1 MQDIIDLT
9 NELLDASSK
18 YYNSGTSPLSDKEFD
33 EKLEKLKVME
43 EIHHFRLSNSPTI
56 NVGAPVLSELNKVS
70 VGERPML
77 SLDKCRKAEDIIK
90 FAKGKAMVASVKAD
104 GLSVRLTYKNG
115 QLISAVTRGNGY
127 EGTDVTEHVK
137 QFLNV
142 PLKIEIDNLIIDGE
156 AIIKAKD
163 FAIVNKDDTFKN
175 PRNTAA
181 GALNLL
187 DIKEVKAR
195 RLSFVAWDVIEGG
208 NSNNYTGRLSYA
220 QYLGFEWVPGT
231 YISSTDIDEIAVNNV
246 NEKVLEWAEE
256 TGIPCDGVVW
266 KFDDLAYGE
275 SLGRTE
281 KFFRNAIAYKPK
293 DEEAKTWLESIE
305 WTMGRQGILTPVAI
319 FKPVKLLG
327 SVCSRASLHNLDVM
341 KETLIK
347 PYYGQPVIIV
357 KAQQIIPQI
366 VEAYYPHKDKKYNV
380 IGDGDLH
387 FKIPTSCPYC
397 GEPTEIQAT
406 ELTHNLVCTNP
417 ACSGKLNNII
427 EHYCGKKGLDIKHIS
442 GKVIGQLMDFG
453 WLNELSDL
461 YTLIEHRE
469 EWMKKPGWGQKSV
482 DRILES
488 IENSKHCKLVNFLSA
503 LGIPQCGPAQTKEI
517 VKYITSY
524 EDYREKVKEK
534 WDFTSIAGIG
544 EERWSNIIN
553 FDYTQ
558 ADKIA
563 GMMTFN
569 NVELVSTD
577 TNEDISSNIIDK
589 VFVITGKM
597 SDPFKKRDELVEYIE
612 SLGGKVSS
620 SVSSKTNYL
629 INNDKTSTTAKNK
642 KAAELGIPVISVDE
656 FMQLVKE

>member
-1 MQDIIDLT
+1 MQGIIDLT

-77 SLDKCRKAEDIIK
+77 SLDKCRKAEDIVK
-90 FAKGKAMVASVKAD
+90 FAKGKNMVASVKAD
-104 GLSVRLTYKNG
+104 GLSVRLTYKDG
-115 QLISAVTRGNGY
+115 HLISAVTRGNGY

-142 PLKIEIDNLIIDGE
+142 PLELETPENFIIDGE
-156 AIIKAKD
+156 AIIKADD
-163 FAIVNKDDTFKN
+163 FAIVNKDGQFKN

-187 DIKEVKAR
+187 DMKEVKAR
-195 RLSFVAWDVIEGG
+195 RLSFVVWEVIDGLLE
-208 NSNNYTGRLSYA
+208 STYIGRMVHIQLF
-220 QYLGFEWVPGT
+220 GFETIPM
-231 YISSTDIDEIAVNNV
+231 TDWPLTDTIKSGEAVAYT
-246 NEKVLEWAEE
+246 NEKILELADE

-266 KFDDLAYGE
+266 KFNDLEYGE

-293 DEEAKTWLESIE
+293 DEEVETFLKDIE
-305 WTMGRQGILTPVAI
+305 WTMGRTSILTPVAI
-319 FKPVKLLG
+319 YEDVELLG
-327 SVCSRASLHNLDVM
+327 SVCNRASLHNLDIM
-341 KETLIK
+341 EETLGKTPFI
-347 PYYGQPVIIV
+347 GQKITIV
-357 KAQQIIPQI
+357 KSQQIIPMVVDAESFPMNKTVVPI
-366 VEAYYPHKDKKYNV
+366 E
-380 IGDGDLH
+380 
-387 FKIPTSCPYC
+387 IPTVCPYC

-406 ELTHNLVCTNP
+406 ELTHNLVCTNSSCP
-417 ACSGKLNNII
+417 AKINNII

-442 GKVIGQLMDFG
+442 GKVIGQLMEFG

-461 YTLIEHRE
+461 YTLAEHRE
-469 EWMKKPGWGQKSV
+469 EWMKKSGWGQKSV
-482 DRILES
+482 DRILDS
-488 IENSKHCKLVNFLSA
+488 IENSKHCKLANFLSA

-534 WDFTSIAGIG
+534 WDFTTIAGIG

-553 FDYTQ
+553 FNYTQ
-558 ADKIA
+558 TDKIA
-563 GMMTFN
+563 EMMTFDN
-569 NVELVSTD
+569 IELVSTD

-597 SDPFKKRDELVEYIE
+597 SAPFKKRDELVEYIE
-612 SLGGKVSS
+612 SFGGKVSS

-642 KAAELGIPVISVDE
+642 KAAELGIPVISVDD
-656 FMQLVKE
+656 FMQLIKS

>member
-1 MQDIIDLT
+1 MDSITMIEKLT
-9 NELLDASSK
+9 QELNEASQA
-18 YYNSGTSPLSDKEFD
+18 YYFGGTSSLSDAEFD
-33 EKLEKLKVME
+33 SKLEELAELEKL
-43 EIHHFRLSNSPTI
+43 HNFRLSNSPTI
-56 NVGAPVLSELNKVS
+56 NVGAPVLSVLNKKS

-77 SLDKCRKAEDIIK
+77 SLDKCRKAEDIVK
-90 FAKGKAMVASVKAD
+90 FAKGKNMVASVKAD
-104 GLSVRLTYKNG
+104 GLSVRLTYKDG
-115 QLISAVTRGNGY
+115 HLISAVTRGNGY

-142 PLKIEIDNLIIDGE
+142 PLTVGTENLIIDGE

-163 FAIVNKDDTFKN
+163 FAIVNKDGQFKN

-187 DIKEVKAR
+187 DTSEVRAR
-195 RLSFVAWDVIEGG
+195 RLSFVAWDVIDGYRSDSYAG
-208 NSNNYTGRLSYA
+208 KLSYA
-220 QYLGFEWVPGT
+220 QYLGFDWVPGT
-231 YISSTDIDEIAVNNV
+231 YIPSIDIDEIAVNNV

-256 TGIPCDGVVW
+256 AGIPCDGVVW
-266 KFDDLAYGE
+266 KFDDLIYGE

-293 DEEAKTWLESIE
+293 DEEAETYLKDIE
-305 WTMGRQGILTPVAI
+305 WTMGRSGILTPVAI
-319 FKPVKLLG
+319 YEDVELLG
-327 SVCSRASLHNLDVM
+327 SVCNRASLHNLDIM
-341 KETLIK
+341 KETLGEFPFIGQKITIIK
-347 PYYGQPVIIV
+347 SQM
-357 KAQQIIPQI
+357 IIPQI
-366 VEAYYPHKDKKYNV
+366 IEAEQFNENEHKDV
-380 IGDGDLH
+380 ILIDVPLY
-387 FKIPTSCPYC
+387 CPYC
-397 GEPTEIQAT
+397 GEPAEIQAT
-406 ELTHNLVCTNP
+406 ELTHNLVCINP
-417 ACSGKLNNII
+417 SCSAKLNNII

-442 GKVIGQLMDFG
+442 GKVIGQLMEFG

-461 YTLIEHRE
+461 YTLAEHRE
-469 EWMKKPGWGQKSV
+469 EWMQKSGWGQKSV

-488 IENSKHCKLVNFLSA
+488 VENSKHCKLVNFLSA
-503 LGIPQCGPAQTKEI
+503 LGIPQCGPAQIKEI
-517 VKYITSY
+517 IKYISSY

-563 GMMTFN
+563 EIMIFD
-569 NVELVSTD
+569 EIIPVSTD
-577 TNEDISSNIIDK
+577 VNTNTSSNIVDK

-597 SDPFKKRDELVEYIE
+597 STPFKKRDELIEYIE
-612 SLGGKVSS
+612 SLGGKVSN

-642 KAAELGIPVISVDE
+642 KAAELGIPVISVDD
-656 FMQLVKE
+656 FMQLAKE